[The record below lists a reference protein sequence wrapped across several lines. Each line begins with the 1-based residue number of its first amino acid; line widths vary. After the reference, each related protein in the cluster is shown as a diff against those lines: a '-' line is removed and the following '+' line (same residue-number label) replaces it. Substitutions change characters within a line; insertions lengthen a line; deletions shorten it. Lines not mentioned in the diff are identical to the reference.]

1 MLGSKKTQNRY
12 GQRVTRVEPPTLEE
26 AIAAAQGLTDDVESQ
41 IEIASQLMGMPEDQV
56 RPEVLKTLTQVKAKQ
71 PQRAPIM
78 DRIIDQREGSKV
90 IVVERR
96 RPRLVVR

>member
-1 MLGSKKTQNRY
+1 MLGTKKTQNRY

-26 AIAAAQGLTDDVESQ
+26 AIAAAQGLTDDIECQ
-41 IEIASQLMGMPEDQV
+41 IEIASQLMGMAEEQV
-56 RPEVLKTLTQVKAKQ
+56 RPEVLRVSVKARQ

-78 DRIIDQREGSKV
+78 DRVLDRGEGAKV

-96 RPRLVVR
+96 RSRLAVR